1 MHQRHELEKMTV
13 PQIKALVRRHNLHT
27 TYMKGYSKLRKAEL
41 IRQFIA
47 HAAVRHASASK
58 PRSNP
63 QQSKRKHAPR
73 SKPKLTAADKAFGLG
88 KPLYSK
94 GEGGLA
100 EGARRQFEKRYG
112 SSQDA
117 AFLKQLGSK
126 MKADEAA
133 KLGRGKRGKRR
144 PRRYRT

>member
-13 PQIKALVRRHNLHT
+13 PQIKALVRKHNLHT
-27 TYMKGYSKLRKAEL
+27 TYMKGYSRLRKAEL
-41 IRQFIA
+41 IKQFIA
-47 HAAVRHASASK
+47 HTPARAVAPSKAAAAPK
-58 PRSNP
+58 
-63 QQSKRKHAPR
+63 KHAPR
-73 SKPKLTAADKAFGLG
+73 HKPKLTAADKAFGLG

-133 KLGRGKRGKRR
+133 KLGRGKRNRRR
-144 PRRYRT
+144 PRRYRS